1 MWEHKPG
8 KHNQVVDVL
17 SCKQVQEYVTTLTRV
32 EPDFVERIKE
42 ERKKRGQSSRNEV
55 SSFSFA
61 YPTKPWVVRLHL
73 FNIAQ
78 KLKKFV

>member
-17 SCKQVQEYVTTLTRV
+17 SCKQVQEYVTTLTRF

-42 ERKKRGQSSRNEV
+42 ERKKRGQSSRHEV

-61 YPTKPWVVRLHL
+61 SLNHGLLDYTYLILHK
-73 FNIAQ
+73 N
-78 KLKKFV
+78 